1 MQGLRGTGG
10 HRKAFAQWFFP
21 LQVSCEFDE
30 AAPQLPEQLS
40 PYRVLGAE
48 DDEITYFPTRH
59 DLRIEAIRR
68 LGELLT
74 GARVRL
80 CASGNNSQCL
90 AADRAAAGADEEPVG
105 REGPPRPQ
113 VRGKDAGLGAEHSAR
128 RGGLEAELH
137 RDLDPARLRPGAQS
151 PRVQTGRRHLP
162 SRRHAWLRPA
172 EITTRGRSEN
182 RTGIGVTSRKVR
194 PAKGWCLRPASP
206 AGRSLA
212 PSRAY
217 RTAPIL
223 PLRPGLPEK
232 ATHDCVRHG
241 TTTLFAALEV
251 ATGKVTDACHP
262 RHRHEEFLR
271 FLKKIARA
279 YPRQR
284 LHIVADNYTT

>member
-1 MQGLRGTGG
+1 MR
-10 HRKAFAQWFFP
+10 
-21 LQVSCEFDE
+21 VSV
-30 AAPQLPEQLS
+30 LS
-40 PYRVLGAE
+40 TVPAGVGS
-48 DDEITYFPTRH
+48 
-59 DLRIEAIRR
+59 RR
-68 LGELLT
+68 NSIATLIQPGCDQ
-74 GARVRL
+74 AR
-80 CASGNNSQCL
+80 
-90 AADRAAAGADEEPVG
+90 RALV
-105 REGPPRPQ
+105 
-113 VRGKDAGLGAEHSAR
+113 SR
-128 RGGLEAELH
+128 RGGVN
-137 RDLDPARLRPGAQS
+137 P
-151 PRVQTGRRHLP
+151 P

-194 PAKGWCLRPASP
+194 PAKGWCLRPASR

-232 ATHDCVRHG
+232 ATHDYVRHG

-279 YPRQR
+279 CPRQR
-284 LHIVADNYTT
+284 LHIVADNYATT